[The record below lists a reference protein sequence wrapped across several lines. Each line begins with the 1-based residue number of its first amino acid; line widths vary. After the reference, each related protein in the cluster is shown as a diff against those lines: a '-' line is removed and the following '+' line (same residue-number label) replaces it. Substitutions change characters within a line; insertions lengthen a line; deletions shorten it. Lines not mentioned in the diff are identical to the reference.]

1 MIYKNISYN
10 KIRTKYMFYL
20 KFILIL
26 VIFFNASCSQKIQK
40 TGLSS
45 VKINEIKIEEGIT
58 TKSNLIKKYGPPVFD
73 SVFNKNTIY
82 YVSHVTGYKNLSD
95 RKTLN
100 LVVFEITFND
110 KNIVNKIKKYN
121 KFGSKNVKISKK
133 NSLEK
138 NNTSIQFWKDIINNL
153 RRRNV
158 ED

>member
-1 MIYKNISYN
+1 MY
-10 KIRTKYMFYL
+10 YL

-26 VIFFNASCSQKIQK
+26 VVIFNTSCSQNIQK
-40 TGLSS
+40 TGLSN

-58 TKSNLIKKYGPPVFD
+58 TKSNLMKKYGPPVFE
-73 SVFNKNTIY
+73 SVFNKNTVY
-82 YVSHVTGYKNLSD
+82 YVSHITGYKNLSD

-121 KFGSKNVKISKK
+121 KFDSKNVKISKK

-138 NNTSIQFWKDIINNL
+138 NNVSIQFWKDIINNL
-153 RRRNV
+153 RRRNI

>member
-1 MIYKNISYN
+1 MEKNLFYN
-10 KIRTKYMFYL
+10 KNRIKYMYYL

-26 VIFFNASCSQKIQK
+26 AVFFNVSCSQKIQK
-40 TGLSS
+40 TGLSN
-45 VKINEIKIEEGIT
+45 VKINEIRIEEGIT
-58 TKSNLIKKYGPPVFD
+58 TKSILMKKYGPPVFE
-73 SVFNKNTIY
+73 SVFNKNTVY

-110 KNIVNKIKKYN
+110 KYVVNKIKKYN
-121 KFGSKNVKISKK
+121 ELDSKNIKISKK

-153 RRRNV
+153 RRRN
-158 ED
+158 DGD

>member
-1 MIYKNISYN
+1 
-10 KIRTKYMFYL
+10 MFYL

-26 VIFFNASCSQKIQK
+26 AVIFNASCSQNIQK

-58 TKSNLIKKYGPPVFD
+58 TKSSLIKKYGPPVFK
-73 SVFNKNTIY
+73 SVFNQNTVY

-110 KNIVNKIKKYN
+110 KNIVNKVKKYN
-121 KFGSKNVKISKK
+121 KFDSRNVKISKK

-138 NNTSIQFWKDIINNL
+138 NNTSMQFWKDIINNL

>member
-1 MIYKNISYN
+1 MY
-10 KIRTKYMFYL
+10 YL
-20 KFILIL
+20 KFILIS
-26 VIFFNASCSQKIQK
+26 VVFFNVSCSQNIQK
-40 TGLSS
+40 TGLSN

-58 TKSNLIKKYGPPVFD
+58 TKSNLMKKYGPPVFE
-73 SVFNKNTIY
+73 SVFNKNTVY
-82 YVSHVTGYKNLSD
+82 YVSHITGYKNLSD

-110 KNIVNKIKKYN
+110 KNIVKTIKKYN
-121 KFGSKNVKISKK
+121 KFDSKNVKISKK

>member
-1 MIYKNISYN
+1 
-10 KIRTKYMFYL
+10 MFYL

-26 VIFFNASCSQKIQK
+26 TVFFNASCSQKIQK

-73 SVFNKNTIY
+73 SVFNQNTVY

-110 KNIVNKIKKYN
+110 KNIVKTIKKYN
-121 KFGSKNVKISKK
+121 KFDSKNVKISKK

>member
-1 MIYKNISYN
+1 MY
-10 KIRTKYMFYL
+10 YL
-20 KFILIL
+20 KFILML
-26 VIFFNASCSQKIQK
+26 AIFFNASCSQKIQK

-45 VKINEIKIEEGIT
+45 VKINEMKIKEGIT
-58 TKSNLIKKYGPPVFD
+58 TKSILMKKYGPPVFE
-73 SVFNKNTIY
+73 SVFNKNTVY
-82 YVSHVTGYKNLSD
+82 YVSHISSYKNLNQ

-121 KFGSKNVKISKK
+121 EFDSKNVEISKK

-138 NNTSIQFWKDIINNL
+138 NNSSIQFWKDIINNL

>member
-1 MIYKNISYN
+1 
-10 KIRTKYMFYL
+10 MFYL
-20 KFILIL
+20 KFILVL
-26 VIFFNASCSQKIQK
+26 AVFFNASCSQNIQK

-45 VKINEIKIEEGIT
+45 VKINEIRIEEGIT
-58 TKSNLIKKYGPPVFD
+58 TKSILMKKYGPPVFE
-73 SVFNKNTIY
+73 SVFNKNTVY

-121 KFGSKNVKISKK
+121 ELDSKNIKISKK

>member
-1 MIYKNISYN
+1 MS
-10 KIRTKYMFYL
+10 
-20 KFILIL
+20 
-26 VIFFNASCSQKIQK
+26 VVFFNASCSQNIQK
-40 TGLSS
+40 TGLSN

-58 TKSNLIKKYGPPVFD
+58 TKSNLLKKYGPPVFD
-73 SVFNKNTIY
+73 SVFNQNTVY

-121 KFGSKNVKISKK
+121 KFDSKNVKISKK

-153 RRRNV
+153 RRRNI
-158 ED
+158 EN

>member
-1 MIYKNISYN
+1 
-10 KIRTKYMFYL
+10 MFYL

-26 VIFFNASCSQKIQK
+26 VVFFNASCSQKIQK

-45 VKINEIKIEEGIT
+45 VKINKIKIEEGIT
-58 TKSNLIKKYGPPVFD
+58 TKSNLIKKYGPPVFE
-73 SVFNKNTIY
+73 SVFNQNTVY
-82 YVSHVTGYKNLSD
+82 YVSHVTGFKNLSD

-100 LVVFEITFND
+100 LVVFEITFNE
-110 KNIVNKIKKYN
+110 KNIVKKVKKYN
-121 KFGSKNVKISKK
+121 KFDSKNVKISKK

>member
-1 MIYKNISYN
+1 MIIFYN

-26 VIFFNASCSQKIQK
+26 AVIFNASCSQNIQK
-40 TGLSS
+40 NGLSN

-73 SVFNKNTIY
+73 SVYNQNTIY

-110 KNIVNKIKKYN
+110 KNIVNKVKKYN
-121 KFGSKNVKISKK
+121 KFDSKNVKISKK

>member
-1 MIYKNISYN
+1 MY
-10 KIRTKYMFYL
+10 YL

-73 SVFNKNTIY
+73 SVFNKNTVY

-121 KFGSKNVKISKK
+121 KFDSKNVKISKK

>member
-1 MIYKNISYN
+1 MY
-10 KIRTKYMFYL
+10 YL

-26 VIFFNASCSQKIQK
+26 VVFLNASCSQNIQK
-40 TGLSS
+40 TGLSNI
-45 VKINEIKIEEGIT
+45 KINEIKIEEGIT
-58 TKSNLIKKYGPPVFD
+58 TKSNLMKKYGPPVFE
-73 SVFNKNTIY
+73 SVFNKNTVY
-82 YVSHVTGYKNLSD
+82 YVSHITGYKNLSD

-121 KFGSKNVKISKK
+121 KFDSKNVKISKK
-133 NSLEK
+133 NSVEK

-153 RRRNV
+153 RKRNI

>member
-1 MIYKNISYN
+1 
-10 KIRTKYMFYL
+10 MFYL

-73 SVFNKNTIY
+73 SVFNKNTVY

-121 KFGSKNVKISKK
+121 KFDSKNVKISKK

>member
-1 MIYKNISYN
+1 
-10 KIRTKYMFYL
+10 MFYL

-73 SVFNKNTIY
+73 SVFNKNTVY

-121 KFGSKNVKISKK
+121 KFDSKNVKISKN

>member
-1 MIYKNISYN
+1 MY
-10 KIRTKYMFYL
+10 YL

-26 VIFFNASCSQKIQK
+26 VVIFNTSCSQNIQK
-40 TGLSS
+40 TGLSN

-58 TKSNLIKKYGPPVFD
+58 TKSILMKKYGPPVFE
-73 SVFNKNTIY
+73 SVFNKNTVY

-121 KFGSKNVKISKK
+121 ELDSKNVKISKK

>member
-1 MIYKNISYN
+1 
-10 KIRTKYMFYL
+10 MFYL
-20 KFILIL
+20 KFILIFA
-26 VIFFNASCSQKIQK
+26 VFFNASCSQKIQK

-58 TKSNLIKKYGPPVFD
+58 TKSNLIKKYGPPVFE
-73 SVFNKNTIY
+73 SVFNQNTVY

-110 KNIVNKIKKYN
+110 KNIVNKVKKYN
-121 KFGSKNVKISKK
+121 KFDSKNVKISKK

>member
-1 MIYKNISYN
+1 
-10 KIRTKYMFYL
+10 MFYL

-45 VKINEIKIEEGIT
+45 IKINEIKIEEGIT

-73 SVFNKNTIY
+73 SVFNKNTVY

-121 KFGSKNVKISKK
+121 KFDSKNVKISKK

>member
-1 MIYKNISYN
+1 MY
-10 KIRTKYMFYL
+10 YL

-26 VIFFNASCSQKIQK
+26 AVFFNASCSQNIQK
-40 TGLSS
+40 TGLSN

-58 TKSNLIKKYGPPVFD
+58 TKSNLIKKYGPPVFE
-73 SVFNKNTIY
+73 SVFNKNTVY
-82 YVSHVTGYKNLSD
+82 YVSHITGYKNLSD

-100 LVVFEITFND
+100 LVVFEITFNN

-121 KFGSKNVKISKK
+121 KFDSKNVKISDK

-138 NNTSIQFWKDIINNL
+138 NNVSIQFWKDIINNL
-153 RRRNV
+153 RRRNI

>member
-1 MIYKNISYN
+1 
-10 KIRTKYMFYL
+10 MFYL

-26 VIFFNASCSQKIQK
+26 AVFFNASCSQNIQK
-40 TGLSS
+40 NGLSS

-58 TKSNLIKKYGPPVFD
+58 TKSNLIKKYGPPVFE
-73 SVFNKNTIY
+73 SVFNQNTVY

-110 KNIVNKIKKYN
+110 KNIVKTIKKYN
-121 KFGSKNVKISKK
+121 KFDSKNVKISKK

>member
-1 MIYKNISYN
+1 MY
-10 KIRTKYMFYL
+10 YL

-73 SVFNKNTIY
+73 SVFNKNTVY

-100 LVVFEITFND
+100 LVVFEITFNN

-121 KFGSKNVKISKK
+121 KFDSKNVKISNK

-138 NNTSIQFWKDIINNL
+138 NNVSIQFWKDIINNL

>member
-1 MIYKNISYN
+1 
-10 KIRTKYMFYL
+10 MFYL

-26 VIFFNASCSQKIQK
+26 AVFFNASCSQKVQK
-40 TGLSS
+40 NGLSS

-58 TKSNLIKKYGPPVFD
+58 TKSSLIKKYGPPVFQ
-73 SVFNKNTIY
+73 SVFNQNTVY

-110 KNIVNKIKKYN
+110 KNIVKTIKKYN
-121 KFGSKNVKISKK
+121 KFDSKNVKISKK

>member
-1 MIYKNISYN
+1 
-10 KIRTKYMFYL
+10 MFYL

-45 VKINEIKIEEGIT
+45 IKINEIKIEEGIT

-73 SVFNKNTIY
+73 SVFNKNTVY

-121 KFGSKNVKISKK
+121 KFDSKNVKISKK

-138 NNTSIQFWKDIINNL
+138 NNTSIQFWKNIINNL

>member
-1 MIYKNISYN
+1 
-10 KIRTKYMFYL
+10 MFYL

-73 SVFNKNTIY
+73 SVFNKNTVY
-82 YVSHVTGYKNLSD
+82 YVSHVTGYKNLID

-121 KFGSKNVKISKK
+121 KFDSKNVKISKK

-153 RRRNV
+153 GKRNI

>member
-1 MIYKNISYN
+1 MVIFYN

-26 VIFFNASCSQKIQK
+26 AVFFNASCSQKIQK

-45 VKINEIKIEEGIT
+45 VIINKIKIEEGIT
-58 TKSNLIKKYGPPVFD
+58 TKSSLIKKYGPPVFE
-73 SVFNKNTIY
+73 SVFNQNTVY

-110 KNIVNKIKKYN
+110 KNIVNKVKKYN
-121 KFGSKNVKISKK
+121 KFDSKNVKISKK

-138 NNTSIQFWKDIINNL
+138 NNTSMQFWKDIINNL

>member
-1 MIYKNISYN
+1 
-10 KIRTKYMFYL
+10 MFYL

-26 VIFFNASCSQKIQK
+26 AVFFNASCSQKIQK

-45 VKINEIKIEEGIT
+45 VKINEMKIKEGIT
-58 TKSNLIKKYGPPVFD
+58 TKSILMKKYGPPVFE
-73 SVFNKNTIY
+73 SVFNKNTVY
-82 YVSHVTGYKNLSD
+82 YVSHISSYKNLNQ

-121 KFGSKNVKISKK
+121 EFDSKNVEISKK

-138 NNTSIQFWKDIINNL
+138 NNSSIQFWKDIINNL

>member
-1 MIYKNISYN
+1 
-10 KIRTKYMFYL
+10 MFYL

-73 SVFNKNTIY
+73 SVFNKNTVY

-121 KFGSKNVKISKK
+121 KFDSKNVKISKK

-138 NNTSIQFWKDIINNL
+138 NNTSIQFWKDIMNNL

-158 ED
+158 GD

>member
-1 MIYKNISYN
+1 
-10 KIRTKYMFYL
+10 MFYL

-73 SVFNKNTIY
+73 SVFNKNTVY

-121 KFGSKNVKISKK
+121 KFDSKNVKISDK

-138 NNTSIQFWKDIINNL
+138 NNVSRQFWKDIINNL
-153 RRRNV
+153 RRRN
-158 ED
+158 DGD